1 MHETRLGTG
10 YPRKLKGEE
19 IPLTAR
25 ILTIVDVFDALTSD
39 RPYRPAMTVEKA
51 VEMIRSRRGAAY
63 DPKVADTLPA
73 GYDGGKG
80 RRDDPVA
87 PRRRL

>member
-1 MHETRLGTG
+1 MRTGMAPATR
-10 YPRKLKGEE
+10 RKLKGEE

-25 ILTIVDVFDALTSD
+25 ILTIVDVFDALTTD
-39 RPYRPAMTVEKA
+39 RPYRPAN
-51 VEMIRSRRGAAY
+51 
-63 DPKVADTLPA
+63 
-73 GYDGGKG
+73 DGGKG